1 MGRYKCVI
9 FDLDGTI
16 ADTKKGIIN
25 GYKYAAAEMG
35 FKYLKEYDNDIIGPS
50 LYDSFTRFYK
60 FSHDRAK
67 AAVELYRKYYIDK
80 GYLEYNLYDGVREL
94 IINLKN
100 SGLSVALATTKYK
113 NFAELMLKNSKIY
126 EYFTCVAGSNA
137 DGSLSGKKELLQ
149 YVMNKTGYASA
160 DCVMVG
166 DRFYDAAG
174 ANEVGMDFIR
184 AGFGYGNDEEF
195 AGYKV
200 YFTAKSANDIFKIVI
215 N

>member
-25 GYKYAAAEMG
+25 GYKYAAEEMG
-35 FKYLKEYDNDIIGPS
+35 FKYLKAYDNDIIGPS

-60 FSHDRAK
+60 FSDDKAK
-67 AAVELYRKYYIDK
+67 EAVELYRKYYIDK
-80 GYLEYNLYDGVREL
+80 GYLEYDLYNGIKEL
-94 IINLKN
+94 IIDLKN
-100 SGLSVALATTKYK
+100 NKISVALATTKYK
-113 NFAELMLKNSKIY
+113 SFAELMLKNSKIY

-137 DGSLSGKKELLQ
+137 DGSLSGKKELLE
-149 YVMNKTGYASA
+149 YVMMNTGYAPS
-160 DCVMVG
+160 DCVMIG

-195 AGYKV
+195 AGFKV
-200 YFTAKSANDIFKIVI
+200 DYTAETANGIFKIVI

>member
-9 FDLDGTI
+9 FDLDGTV

-25 GYKYAAAEMG
+25 GYKYAAKEMG
-35 FKYLKEYDNDIIGPS
+35 FKYLKAYDNDIIGPS

-60 FSHDRAK
+60 FSDDKAK
-67 AAVELYRKYYIDK
+67 EAVELYRIYYKDK
-80 GYLEYNLYDGVREL
+80 GFLEYDLYDGIKNL
-94 IINLKN
+94 IFNLKHN
-100 SGLSVALATTKYK
+100 GISIALATTKYK
-113 NFAELMLKNSKIY
+113 DFAELMLRNSGIY

-137 DGSLSGKKELLQ
+137 DGSLSGKKELLE
-149 YVMNKTGYASA
+149 YVMANTKYLPS

-184 AGFGYGNDEEF
+184 AGYGYGKDEEF
-195 AGYKV
+195 DCLKV
-200 YFTAKSANDIFKIVI
+200 DYTVVTANDILKIVI